1 MVNEWTMIFLS
12 LSIVIT
18 NMGIYRLMRRME
30 SMEMSY
36 IEMLL
41 NSKKNE
47 SRSDV

>member
-1 MVNEWTMIFLS
+1 MLTDTIFILLA
-12 LSIVIT
+12 LSIVVT
-18 NMGIYRLMRRME
+18 NASIHRLMRRME

-41 NSKKNE
+41 NSKKDE